1 MLTIADHLL
10 GEAQRRGVLI
20 RVEHA
25 EIRFDGPENA
35 LDERFVNLV
44 RANGRLILQRI
55 AYNRATGDVR
65 WLKQITSGY
74 GTALLFLI
82 PAAGTGPE
90 RYRSWQS
97 AAPDGLEIVAVQP
110 PGREERFGERPFT
123 EVCPLADQIAE
134 RVSEMVTDDPDRPF
148 GVFGHSTGALIAY
161 EVARRVAHL
170 PALRLLAV
178 AAAGPP
184 DLVRTDLT
192 RMNDEELLRAMA
204 EWTGTP
210 LAALTGSDLVAAT
223 LPCMRA
229 DLSVHQSCR
238 RSRANSGIL
247 DVPIAAFTGRD
258 DPTTPEAECA
268 AWASWTT
275 AGFALH
281 VLDGG
286 HFFPISAGE
295 RVLETLADA
304 VGTQRRGIPRR

>member
-10 GEAQRRGVLI
+10 SEAQRRGVLI
-20 RVEHA
+20 RAERG

-35 LDERFVNLV
+35 LDERFVDLV

-55 AYNRATGDVR
+55 AYNRATADVR
-65 WLKQITSGY
+65 WLKHITSGH

-123 EVCPLADQIAE
+123 EVAPLANQIAE
-134 RVSEMVTDDPDRPF
+134 RVSEMVAHDPDRPF
-148 GVFGHSTGALIAY
+148 GVFGHSAGALIAY
-161 EVARRVAHL
+161 EVVRRVAHL

-184 DLVRTDLT
+184 DLIPTDFT
-192 RMNDEELLRAMA
+192 RMDDEELLRAMA

-210 LAALTGSDLVAAT
+210 LAALTGSDLVTAT
-223 LPCMRA
+223 LPCLRA
-229 DLSVHQSCR
+229 DLSVHVSCR
-238 RSRANSGIL
+238 RNRADSGIL
-247 DVPIAAFTGRD
+247 DVPIVAFAGRD
-258 DPTTPEAECA
+258 DRSTTEAECA

-281 VLDGG
+281 VLDGE

-295 RVLETLADA
+295 RLLETLADA
-304 VGTQRRGIPRR
+304 VGTEGCGAPRR

>member
-20 RVEHA
+20 RAEHG

-55 AYNRATGDVR
+55 AYNRATTDVR
-65 WLKQITSGY
+65 WLKQITSGH
-74 GTALLFLI
+74 GTELLFLI

-97 AAPDGLEIVAVQP
+97 AAADGLEVIAVQA

-123 EVCPLADQIAE
+123 EAAPLADQIAE
-134 RVSEMVTDDPDRPF
+134 RVSEMVTHGPDRPF

-161 EVARRVAHL
+161 EVARRLAHL

-192 RMNDEELLRAMA
+192 RMDDADLLRAVA

-210 LAALTGSDLVAAT
+210 LDELTGSDLVTAT
-223 LPCMRA
+223 LPCLRA
-229 DLSVHQSCR
+229 DLSVHVSCR
-238 RSRANSGIL
+238 RNLADSGIL
-247 DVPIAAFTGRD
+247 DVPIVGFAGRD
-258 DPTTPEAECA
+258 DRTTTEVECA

-286 HFFPISAGE
+286 HFFPVSAGE
-295 RVLETLADA
+295 RVLGTLAAA
-304 VGTQRRGIPRR
+304 VGAESHDIPRR